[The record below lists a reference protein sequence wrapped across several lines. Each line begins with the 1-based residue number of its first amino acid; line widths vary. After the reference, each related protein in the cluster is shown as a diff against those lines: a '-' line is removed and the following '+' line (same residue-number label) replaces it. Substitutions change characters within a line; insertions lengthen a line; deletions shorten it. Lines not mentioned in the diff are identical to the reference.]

1 MPNKHVPVFI
11 AKYFFKDKSQGNVTI
26 ITIHCTHLLA
36 YMDRLYLIQDLPLYL
51 AIFIVAILLGHSI
64 CICIVYPICILL
76 LKLYIS
82 TKAIGIIYIVTKGE
96 VFIVYIFIVEN
107 LLLFPQHS
115 QNRIHFRVKCILYT
129 KNTDIRYPIL
139 PFWCCC
145 WKKGKYTEPYT
156 LQNKYK
162 FVQWELMS
170 FAMYTYIKT
179 RYTPKYNK

>member
-11 AKYFFKDKSQGNVTI
+11 AKYFFKDKSQANVTI

-82 TKAIGIIYIVTKGE
+82 TKAIIGIIYIVTKGE

-107 LLLFPQHS
+107 LLLFSPAFTK
-115 QNRIHFRVKCILYT
+115 QNSLQSKVYSIHKKHRYT
-129 KNTDIRYPIL
+129 ISYSSL
-139 PFWCCC
+139 LVLLLE
-145 WKKGKYTEPYT
+145 KGKIYGTIYSPE
-156 LQNKYK
+156 
-162 FVQWELMS
+162 
-170 FAMYTYIKT
+170 
-179 RYTPKYNK
+179 